1 MSEPST
7 EPGVNVAIVEFGLG
21 NLFSVKAACEHAG
34 MNATLSADASVLAQ
48 ADAVI
53 LPGVGAFGDAMAEL
67 RRRDL
72 VAPLRDLAA
81 SGKPLIG
88 ICLGLQL
95 FMSEGFEFGRHE
107 GLNLIAGD
115 VVRFDKPKG
124 VSGELKV
131 PQVGW
136 NRVQSPGGNLTRW
149 ENTPLEG
156 QRDGVYQYFV
166 HSFYAWPADPA
177 VVCATTT
184 YGDVTYCS
192 SIQRDS
198 LFACQF
204 HPERSGQDGLA
215 IYGNMKRW
223 IATRRRN

>member
-1 MSEPST
+1 MSDPIAT
-7 EPGVNVAIVEFGLG
+7 DRIHVAIVEFGLG
-21 NLFSVKAACEHAG
+21 NLFSVKAACEYAG
-34 MNATLSADASVLAQ
+34 MSAEVSADSATLAR

-81 SGKPLIG
+81 QEKPLIG

-95 FMSEGFEFGRHE
+95 FMSESHEFGQTE

-115 VVRFDKPKG
+115 VVRFDKPKDA
-124 VSGELKV
+124 SRELKV

-136 NRVQSPGGNLTRW
+136 NRVHRPDGNSARW
-149 ENTPLEG
+149 DNTPLAG
-156 QRDGVYQYFV
+156 QIDGVYQYFV
-166 HSFYAWPADPA
+166 HSFYARPADST

-192 SIQRDS
+192 SLQRRNI
-198 LFACQF
+198 FACQF
-204 HPERSGQDGLA
+204 HPERSGKDGLA
-215 IYGNMKRW
+215 IYAEMKNW
-223 IATRRRN
+223 IAGHRKI